1 MNFYIASLS
10 FGMTPDAEPFDDG
23 HCTALVQAPNAAVA
37 VDKVPGHAAR
47 HEGAA

>member
-1 MNFYIASLS
+1 
-10 FGMTPDAEPFDDG
+10 
-23 HCTALVQAPNAAVA
+23 VQAPNAAVA